1 MEIGI
6 IGLPNAGKSTLFK
19 ALTGNEVNIE
29 AFPFSTVNPNIGVVA
44 VPDERLKVI
53 ADIIKPDKVIPA
65 FIKFYDIAGLVKG
78 ASKGEGL
85 GNKFLS
91 EIRATSGIVEVVR
104 CFKDESVAHV
114 EGEVDPVRDIEIVH
128 LEIVMSD
135 LEIVERNLEKISHA
149 YKSGKKEL
157 KHEYEALSFARETL
171 NKGKWLREEELREEW
186 IDVYKN
192 YNLLT
197 IKPLII
203 VGNIGEDEL
212 IGEETEEM
220 KRLKEFTKLKGY
232 PLIFIS
238 CKLEAEIVNMDE
250 KEKKEFLSDIGIK
263 ETGLEKLIKESYKLL
278 DLITFFTYANNI
290 LQAWAIKR
298 GTLAP
303 QAAGK
308 IHSDMEKG
316 FIKAEVINFEDIK
329 RVNSLHQAREKGLIK
344 IEGREYVVQDG
355 DIIYFKFNV

>member
-19 ALTGNEVNIE
+19 ALTGNEVHIE
-29 AFPFSTVNPNIGVVA
+29 VFPFSTVNPNIGVVP
-44 VPDERLKVI
+44 VPDERLKTI
-53 ADIIKPDKVIPA
+53 AEVIKPKKVIPA
-65 FIKFYDIAGLVKG
+65 FIKFYDIAGLVRG

-85 GNKFLS
+85 GNRFLS

-104 CFKDESVAHV
+104 CFRGESVPHV
-114 EGEVDPVRDIEIVH
+114 EGEIDPVRDIEIVH
-128 LEIVMSD
+128 LEIIMSD

-157 KHEYEALSFARETL
+157 KHEYEALAFAKEIL
-171 NKGKWLREEELREEW
+171 NKGKWLREEKLRDEW
-186 IDVYKN
+186 IEVYRT

-212 IGEETEEM
+212 IGEEGKEM
-220 KRLKEFTKLKGY
+220 IKLKEYAKSKNY

-238 CKLEAEIVNMDE
+238 CKLEAEIVGMDA
-250 KEKKEFLSDIGIK
+250 KEKMEFLSDIGIK
-263 ETGLEKLIKESYKLL
+263 ETGLQKLIKESYKLL

-329 RVNSLHQAREKGLIK
+329 RITSLHEAREKGLIK
-344 IEGREYVVQDG
+344 IEGREYEIQDG